1 MANRTKAEL
10 INEIEH
16 LRTENYER
24 SDRLREKSK
33 EIKALQAAVKA
44 NEQWRRENNS
54 EIKLL
59 RDQAT
64 CDAFEI
70 RELRNEIRDLQD
82 VVIALRN
89 DCNNLTAEK
98 HEKANKV
105 KELEQVLKTAVDMR
119 DFWLEEKDSEISKL
133 DKAVAQLGGVIGE
146 KDKKIKDLEA
156 DKWRLYDLEDE
167 YRKEIKNLRDAVAE
181 LGGVISEK
189 DSEIKRLHQHI
200 DDDEITIQNKENE
213 INNLHCEV
221 KRLKDKIADL
231 EQKRKDSRRF
241 HYATEA
247 LGNPLHFQGVIND

>member
-16 LRTENYER
+16 LRSENYER

-33 EIKALQAAVKA
+33 EIKQLRADK
-44 NEQWRRENNS
+44 WRLYDLEDEYRK

-98 HEKANKV
+98 HEKANKI

-119 DFWLEEKDSEISKL
+119 DYWLEEKDSEIKEL
-133 DKAVAQLGGVIGE
+133 QAEVKNCNLIIERKRNDYNDLNDRRWAAVKRSTE
-146 KDKKIKDLEA
+146 KS
-156 DKWRLYDLEDE
+156 
-167 YRKEIKNLRDAVAE
+167 N
-181 LGGVISEK
+181 
-189 DSEIKRLHQHI
+189 EIKRLHQHI
-200 DDDEITIQNKENE
+200 DDDEITIQNKQNE

-247 LGNPLHFQGVIND
+247 LGNPLHFQGVVND